1 MSGKTISVSYD
12 ELQGVINEMKS
23 TKKKWTGIKET
34 APTLSGKGVTL
45 GIVNNSVQD
54 FTAVYNSVCTLM
66 DNTISYLENVYKMFD
81 QSEKS
86 ITSKKEK

>member
-1 MSGKTISVSYD
+1 MT
-12 ELQGVINEMKS
+12 
-23 TKKKWTGIKET
+23 
-34 APTLSGKGVTL
+34 P